1 MHEMQLLLDLPFE
14 TLVVLAGGYLSYRLA
29 YTGKDASHTSVDVVF
44 LTVVFGALA
53 RLTMSFAAVLLPSG
67 QLFAMIAPIL
77 GVFLAL
83 SGAAFWRRCGEAW
96 ASRMFRWLKVSHS
109 DRYRTAWEVISTNAG
124 LHPTQ
129 LMVRRKDGGLL
140 MCENLSRFSNEKVNP
155 CIYGSDGS
163 IALFV
168 THQMPPDKVD
178 LEEIEVHAEGWGS
191 LITYI
196 PASEIAGI
204 YARH

>member
-1 MHEMQLLLDLPFE
+1 MTDVQLLLNLPFE
-14 TLVVLAGGYLSYRLA
+14 TLAVLAAGYLSYRLA

-44 LTVVFGALA
+44 LTVVFGTLVKLA
-53 RLTMSFAAVLLPSG
+53 MAIAMMLVPSG
-67 QLFAMIAPIL
+67 PLFVVIATIL
-77 GVFLAL
+77 GGFSAL
-83 SGAAFWRRCGEAW
+83 CGAAIWRRHGEAC
-96 ASRMFRWLKVSHS
+96 AFRMFRWLKVSHS

-124 LHPTQ
+124 LNPTQ
-129 LMVRRKDGGLL
+129 LMVRRKDGVLL
-140 MCENLSRFSNEKVNP
+140 MCENLSRFSGEKVNP

-168 THQMPPDKVD
+168 THQKAAGEPDWEAIDVR
-178 LEEIEVHAEGWGS
+178 AEGWGAM
-191 LITYI
+191 ITYI